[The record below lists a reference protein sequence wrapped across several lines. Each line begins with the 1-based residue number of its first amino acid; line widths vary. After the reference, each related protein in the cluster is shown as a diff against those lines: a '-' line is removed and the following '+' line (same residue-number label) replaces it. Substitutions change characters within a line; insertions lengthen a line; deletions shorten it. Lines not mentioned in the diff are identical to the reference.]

1 MKNSTLQ
8 TKWNH
13 HSPIRQYLLGIAHRN
28 GEDMTPPLF
37 GMIMR
42 AQSEMSPHFEASVY
56 WGLINKLHSSYMVDE
71 E

>member
-1 MKNSTLQ
+1 
-8 TKWNH
+8 
-13 HSPIRQYLLGIAHRN
+13 
-28 GEDMTPPLF
+28 MTPPLF

-56 WGLINKLHSSYMVDE
+56 WGLINKLHNSYMVSE